1 MRISDWSSD
10 VCSSDLFVPLVQGEA
25 DHLNQRAAAQIL
37 FLDPAV
43 HLVDI
48 GLVVLAMVEIQRLSR
63 HVRGQRVPA
72 ERKRQKFK
80 SHATTPYINNIW
92 GPPVRRDRKSTRL
105 NSSQQ
110 CAYRMP

>member
-48 GLVVLAMVEIQRLSR
+48 GLVVLDMVEIQRRSR
-63 HVRGQRVPA
+63 HLRGQRVPA

-80 SHATTPYINNIW
+80 SHATTPYINHLW
-92 GPPVRRDRKSTRL
+92 GPPVRSTAADTTK
-105 NSSQQ
+105 N
-110 CAYRMP
+110 AE